1 MLSSQS
7 LAWTQQAREMFFYW
21 KLASIT
27 GSTEAV
33 RLVLFFEPWS
43 LLIIAAGRPLIM
55 VALVGGFRDWKY
67 SIRVASLVREPINK
81 GWSTECLLN
90 VSHRD
95 SRSYNKR
102 IKNTSIALYSLL
114 VVFNGFRNYSLSC

>member
-7 LAWTQQAREMFFYW
+7 LARTQQAREMFFFNW

-33 RLVLFFEPWS
+33 RLVLFFEPWN

-55 VALVGGFRDWKY
+55 VALVGGFREWEY
-67 SIRVASLVREPINK
+67 FILVASLVREPINK
-81 GWSTECLLN
+81 GWPTECLPS
-90 VSHRD
+90 VSLRD
-95 SRSYNKR
+95 WRLYNKR
-102 IKNTSIALYSLL
+102 IKIHIYS
-114 VVFNGFRNYSLSC
+114 FISLTCHF